1 LNSSGLINEGHP
13 PLSAANRTNVVPHG
27 ESLINSVTVSTSNST
42 PLLYSASGA
51 AVRIWDLRKFA
62 SVSRLSTGSKTD
74 VLSIITG
81 PALSNRRDSNGASLS
96 SVVDGHTVVTGSRDH
111 TVKIYDVPSDPQG
124 VLSARHTLHP
134 PHYDGVQCLAMTGL
148 KKSAHNLD
156 PRKASE
162 TTYLFTG
169 SRDCHIKKWDVA
181 RSELLATQNN
191 AHKDWVT
198 DLGIAPPSWRRQV
211 SFASSSEETDGDSDQ
226 GDLLVS
232 VCRGGAVK
240 LWDVTGS
247 AGFHLVAQEEAA
259 HPKSVA
265 ALAFNHQHLF
275 TASADG
281 TVRIWSLAG

>member
-1 LNSSGLINEGHP
+1 MIDYCQIIMCQAIKLCQISIL
-13 PLSAANRTNVVPHG
+13 
-27 ESLINSVTVSTSNST
+27 
-42 PLLYSASGA
+42 
-51 AVRIWDLRKFA
+51 
-62 SVSRLSTGSKTD
+62 VSRLSTGSKTD

-81 PALSNRRDSNGASLS
+81 PALSSRRDSAGGGSLS

-134 PHYDGVQCLAMTGL
+134 PHYDGVQCLAMTDL
-148 KKSAHNLD
+148 KTTRNSDLLSRRAAL
-156 PRKASE
+156 SE

-181 RSELLATQNN
+181 SCELLATQNN

-198 DLGIAPPSWRRQV
+198 DLAIAPDSWRRQV
-211 SFASSSEETDGDSDQ
+211 AFSSSSSSSSEDDT

-232 VCRGGAVK
+232 ACRGGAMK
-240 LWDVTGS
+240 LWDVTGR
-247 AGFHLVAQEEAA
+247 AGFDLVAQEETA
-259 HPKSVA
+259 HPKAIA
-265 ALAFNHQHLF
+265 ALAFNRQHLF
-275 TASADG
+275 SASADG